1 MITIN
6 FNILENG
13 IIKSNEGEVL
23 AYFDR
28 NAEILHVNCDRRIY
42 ECGSDELAGDEFELC
57 GWVYKVETLDEA
69 KAKIKA
75 NISEHRCYWRNF

>member
-1 MITIN
+1 MLTIN

-28 NAEILHVNCDRRIY
+28 NAEMLHVNCDRRIY
-42 ECGSDELAGDEFELC
+42 ECDSDELAGDILAICLKAC
-57 GWVYKVETLDEA
+57 GEA
-69 KAKIKA
+69 A
-75 NISEHRCYWRNF
+75 

>member
-1 MITIN
+1 MLTIN

-28 NAEILHVNCDRRIY
+28 NAEMLHVNCDRRIY
-42 ECGSDELAGDEFELC
+42 ECDSDELAGDILAICLKAC
-57 GWVYKVETLDEA
+57 G
-69 KAKIKA
+69 KAA
-75 NISEHRCYWRNF
+75 